1 MINRRVRREEVLSG
15 SIGRRGM
22 DRLARLFTFKH
33 FFTEMIYPGGVMPWI
48 TFIVGALAG
57 GLIAGLWMRARVA
70 RLEAAKQFVETGVT
84 KLQDAFQ
91 ALADAALRSNQS
103 AFLDAARTT
112 LETTRAEMSGDLA
125 LKQTAI
131 EGAVGGMVQPLAD
144 SLGRLEIHVRELERA
159 REKAYG
165 SLGEQVQTLSRE
177 TATLSTALR
186 SPQTRGRWGEVTL
199 RRVAELAGM
208 VHNCDFQEQETRE
221 GDGVRIRPDMIVR
234 LPGGRSLIVDAKVPL
249 TAFLDAAGSQDEPSR
264 KAALVRH
271 GQQVSEH
278 VRQLSSKQYWNQ
290 FQPTPELVVL
300 FLPGDHFFSA
310 ALEIR
315 PDLIEEALAKKVVI
329 ATPVTLISVLK
340 GIAYGWNQEQL
351 AENAEEIRR
360 VASEMYE
367 RVQLV
372 QEHYSDTGRLLEK
385 TVEAYNR
392 SVGSWDSRLVPS
404 LRKMRE
410 LGVSNGKEPEA
421 PEQIDLLARRP
432 RAVNGF

>member
-1 MINRRVRREEVLSG
+1 MSVMHWFSFLG
-15 SIGRRGM
+15 GL
-22 DRLARLFTFKH
+22 LA
-33 FFTEMIYPGGVMPWI
+33 
-48 TFIVGALAG
+48 GAL
-57 GLIAGLWMRARVA
+57 LAGLWMRARVA
-70 RLEAAKQFVETGVT
+70 RLEAARQFAEAGVT
-84 KLQDAFQ
+84 KLTQTFQ

-103 AFLDAARTT
+103 AFLDAARRT
-112 LETTRAEMSGDLA
+112 LETTRVEMTGDLA
-125 LKQTAI
+125 QKQTAI
-131 EGAVGGMVQPLAD
+131 EGAIGGMVQPLAD
-144 SLGRLEIHVRELERA
+144 ALGRLETHVRELERA

-165 SLGEQVQTLSRE
+165 SLGEQVQTLARE

-186 SPQTRGRWGEVTL
+186 SPHIRGRWGEVTL

-208 VHNCDFQEQETRE
+208 VPNCDFQEQETRE
-221 GDGVRIRPDMIVR
+221 GDGVRIRPDMTVR
-234 LPGGRSLIVDAKVPL
+234 LPGGRTLVVDAKVPL
-249 TAFLDAAGSQDEPSR
+249 TAYLDAVSAPDEASR
-264 KAALVRH
+264 KASLQRH
-271 GQQVSEH
+271 SQQVSEH
-278 VRQLSSKQYWNQ
+278 VRQLASKQYWNQ
-290 FQPTPELVVL
+290 FQPAPELVVL

-315 PDLIEEALAKKVVI
+315 PDLIEEALLKKVVI

-360 VASEMYE
+360 VASEMYD

-392 SVGSWDSRLVPS
+392 SVGSWDQRLVPA

-410 LGVSNGKEPEA
+410 LGVASGDEPEA

-432 RAVNGF
+432 RAVGGF

>member
-1 MINRRVRREEVLSG
+1 MHWFSFL
-15 SIGRRGM
+15 
-22 DRLARLFTFKH
+22 
-33 FFTEMIYPGGVMPWI
+33 GGL
-48 TFIVGALAG
+48 LAG
-57 GLIAGLWMRARVA
+57 ALIAGLWMRARVA
-70 RLEAAKQFVETGVT
+70 RLEAARQFAETGVT
-84 KLQDAFQ
+84 KLTQTFQ

-103 AFLDAARTT
+103 AFLDAARTS
-112 LETTRAEMSGDLA
+112 LETTRVEMTGDLA
-125 LKQTAI
+125 QKQTAI

-144 SLGRLEIHVRELERA
+144 SLSRLETHVRELERA

-165 SLGEQVQTLSRE
+165 SLGEQVQTLARE

-186 SPQTRGRWGEVTL
+186 SPHIRGRWGEVTL

-208 VHNCDFQEQETRE
+208 VPNCDFQEQETRE
-221 GDGVRIRPDMIVR
+221 GDGVRIRPDMTVR
-234 LPGGRSLIVDAKVPL
+234 LPGGRTLVVDAKVPL
-249 TAFLDAAGSQDEPSR
+249 TAYLDAVSAPDEASR
-264 KAALVRH
+264 KASLQRH

-278 VRQLSSKQYWNQ
+278 VRQLASKQYWNQ
-290 FQPTPELVVL
+290 FQPAPELVVL

-310 ALEIR
+310 ALEVR
-315 PDLIEEALAKKVVI
+315 PDLIEEALARKVVI

-392 SVGSWDSRLVPS
+392 SVGSWDQRLVPA

-410 LGVSNGKEPEA
+410 LGVASGDEPEA

-432 RAVNGF
+432 RAVSGF

>member
-1 MINRRVRREEVLSG
+1 MMVGVMLWIAF
-15 SIGRRGM
+15 I
-22 DRLARLFTFKH
+22 
-33 FFTEMIYPGGVMPWI
+33 GGV
-48 TFIVGALAG
+48 LAG

-70 RLEAAKQFVETGVT
+70 RLEAAKQFAEAGVV
-84 KLQDAFQ
+84 KLTDTFQ

-103 AFLDAARTT
+103 AFLDAARST
-112 LETTRAEMSGDLA
+112 LETTRVEMSGDLA
-125 LKQTAI
+125 QKQTAI

-144 SLGRLEIHVRELERA
+144 SLGRLETHVRELERA
-159 REKAYG
+159 REKAFG
-165 SLGEQVQTLSRE
+165 SLGEQVQSLAHE

-186 SPQTRGRWGEVTL
+186 SPHIRGRWGEVTL

-208 VHNCDFQEQETRE
+208 VPNCDFQEQETRE
-221 GDGVRIRPDMIVR
+221 GDGVRIRPDMTVR
-234 LPGGRSLIVDAKVPL
+234 LPGGRTLVVDAKVPL
-249 TAFLDAAGSQDEPSR
+249 TAYLDAVSAPDETSR
-264 KAALVRH
+264 KAALQRH
-271 GQQVSEH
+271 AQQVAEH
-278 VRQLSSKQYWNQ
+278 VRQLANKQYWNQ
-290 FQPTPELVVL
+290 FQPAPELVVL

-392 SVGSWDSRLVPS
+392 SVGSWDSRLVPA

-410 LGVSNGKEPEA
+410 LGVANGEEPLA

-432 RAVNGF
+432 RAVGGF

>member
-1 MINRRVRREEVLSG
+1 VGVILWFSF
-15 SIGRRGM
+15 
-22 DRLARLFTFKH
+22 LAGL
-33 FFTEMIYPGGVMPWI
+33 
-48 TFIVGALAG
+48 LAG
-57 GLIAGLWMRARVA
+57 GLIAMLWMRARLA
-70 RLEAAKQFVETGVT
+70 RLEAAKHFAETGAA
-84 KLQDAFQ
+84 KLTETFQ

-112 LETTRAEMSGDLA
+112 LETTRAEMTGDLA
-125 LKQTAI
+125 QKQTAI
-131 EGAVGGMVQPLAD
+131 EGAVGGIVQPLAD
-144 SLGRLEIHVRELERA
+144 SLGRLETQVRELERA
-159 REKAYG
+159 RAKAYG
-165 SLGEQVQTLSRE
+165 SLGEQVQTLARE

-186 SPQTRGRWGEVTL
+186 SPHIRGRWGEVTL

-208 VHNCDFQEQETRE
+208 VPNCDFQEQETWE

-234 LPGGRSLIVDAKVPL
+234 LPGGRSIVVDAKVPL
-249 TAFLDAAGSQDEPSR
+249 SAYLDAVSAPDETSR
-264 KAALVRH
+264 KAALQRH

-278 VRQLSSKQYWNQ
+278 VRQLASKQYWNQ
-290 FQPTPELVVL
+290 FQPAPELVVL

-310 ALEIR
+310 ALESR
-315 PDLIEEALAKKVVI
+315 PDLIEEALARKVVI

-372 QEHYSDTGRLLEK
+372 EEHYSDTGRLLEK

-392 SVGSWDSRLVPS
+392 SVGSWDSRLVPA

-410 LGVSNGKEPEA
+410 LGVASGEEPEA

-432 RAVNGF
+432 RAVSGF

>member
-1 MINRRVRREEVLSG
+1 M
-15 SIGRRGM
+15 M
-22 DRLARLFTFKH
+22 
-33 FFTEMIYPGGVMPWI
+33 YPGGVMSW
-48 TFIVGALAG
+48 FIFIAGALAG
-57 GLIAGLWMRARVA
+57 GVITGLWMRVHVA
-70 RLEAAKQFVETGVT
+70 RLESARQFAEAGVT
-84 KLQDAFQ
+84 KLTETFQ
-91 ALADAALRSNQS
+91 ALADAALRSNQG

-112 LETTRAEMSGDLA
+112 LETTRAEMTGDLA
-125 LKQTAI
+125 QKQTAI
-131 EGAVGGMVQPLAD
+131 EGAIGGMVQPLAD
-144 SLGRLEIHVRELERA
+144 SLGRLEVHVRELERA

-165 SLGEQVQTLSRE
+165 SLGEQVQTLARE

-186 SPQTRGRWGEVTL
+186 SPHIRGRWGEVTL

-208 VHNCDFQEQETRE
+208 VPNCDFQEQETRE
-221 GDGVRIRPDMIVR
+221 GDGVRIRPDMTVR
-234 LPGGRSLIVDAKVPL
+234 LPGGRSIVVDAKVPL
-249 TAFLDAAGSQDEPSR
+249 TAYIDAVSAPDEAAR
-264 KAALVRH
+264 KTSLQRH

-290 FQPTPELVVL
+290 FQPAPELVVL

-310 ALEIR
+310 ALESR
-315 PDLIEEALAKKVVI
+315 PDLIEEALARKVAI

-392 SVGSWDSRLVPS
+392 SVGSWDSRLVPA

-410 LGVSNGKEPEA
+410 LGVAGGEEPEA

-432 RAVNGF
+432 RAVGGF

>member
-1 MINRRVRREEVLSG
+1 MPW
-15 SIGRRGM
+15 
-22 DRLARLFTFKH
+22 FTFLAGL
-33 FFTEMIYPGGVMPWI
+33 I
-48 TFIVGALAG
+48 AG

-70 RLEAAKQFVETGVT
+70 RLEAARHFAEAGVV
-84 KLQDAFQ
+84 KLTDTFQ

-103 AFLDAARTT
+103 AFLDAARST
-112 LETTRAEMSGDLA
+112 LETTRVEMSGDLA
-125 LKQTAI
+125 QKQTAI

-144 SLGRLEIHVRELERA
+144 SLVRLEAHVRELERA

-165 SLGEQVQTLSRE
+165 SLGEQVQTLARE

-186 SPQTRGRWGEVTL
+186 SPHIRGRWGEVTL

-208 VHNCDFQEQETRE
+208 VHNCDFEEQETRQ
-221 GDGVRIRPDMIVR
+221 GDGVRIRPDMTVR
-234 LPGGRSLIVDAKVPL
+234 LPGGRTLVVDAKVPL
-249 TAFLDAAGSQDEPSR
+249 TAYLDAVSAPDETSR
-264 KAALVRH
+264 KAALQRH
-271 GQQVSEH
+271 GQQVAEH
-278 VRQLSSKQYWNQ
+278 VRQLANKQYWNQ
-290 FQPTPELVVL
+290 FQPAPELVVL

-315 PDLIEEALAKKVVI
+315 PDLIEEALARKVVI

-392 SVGSWDSRLVPS
+392 SVGSWDSRLVPA

-410 LGVSNGKEPEA
+410 LGVASGEEPLA

-432 RAVNGF
+432 RAVGGF

>member
-1 MINRRVRREEVLSG
+1 MV
-15 SIGRRGM
+15 
-22 DRLARLFTFKH
+22 
-33 FFTEMIYPGGVMPWI
+33 GVMPWL
-48 TFIVGALAG
+48 TFIAGLLAG
-57 GLIAGLWMRARVA
+57 GLIAGLWMRARLA
-70 RLEAAKQFVETGVT
+70 RLEAAKQFAESGAAKLTET
-84 KLQDAFQ
+84 FQ

-103 AFLDAARTT
+103 AFLDAARTS

-125 LKQTAI
+125 QKQTAI
-131 EGAVGGMVQPLAD
+131 EGVVQPLAD
-144 SLGRLEIHVRELERA
+144 SIGRLEVHVRELERA

-165 SLGEQVQTLSRE
+165 SLGEQVRTLARE

-208 VHNCDFQEQETRE
+208 VHNCDFHEQETRE

-234 LPGGRSLIVDAKVPL
+234 LPGDRTIVVDAKVPL
-249 TAFLDAAGSQDEPSR
+249 TAYLDAVSAADEPTR
-264 KAALVRH
+264 KTALLRH
-271 GQQVSEH
+271 AQQVSEH

-290 FQPTPELVVL
+290 FQPAPELVVL

-315 PDLIEEALAKKVVI
+315 PDLIEEALARKVVI

-360 VASEMYE
+360 VASEMYD

-372 QEHYSDTGRLLEK
+372 QEHYSHTGNLLEK

-392 SVGSWDSRLVPS
+392 SVGSWDSRLVPA

-410 LGVSNGKEPEA
+410 LGVASGDEPQA

-432 RAVNGF
+432 RAVSGF

>member
-1 MINRRVRREEVLSG
+1 MTWFAFVAGLI
-15 SIGRRGM
+15 
-22 DRLARLFTFKH
+22 
-33 FFTEMIYPGGVMPWI
+33 
-48 TFIVGALAG
+48 AG
-57 GLIAGLWMRARVA
+57 GLVAGLWMRARVA
-70 RLEAAKQFVETGVT
+70 RLEAARQFAESGAT
-84 KLQDAFQ
+84 KLQETFQ

-103 AFLDAARTT
+103 AFLDVARAS
-112 LETTRAEMSGDLA
+112 LQTTRAEMSGDLA
-125 LKQTAI
+125 QKQTAI
-131 EGAVGGMVQPLAD
+131 EGVVQPLAA
-144 SLGRLEIHVRELERA
+144 SLGRLETQVRELERA

-165 SLGEQVQTLSRE
+165 SLGEQVQTLARE

-208 VHNCDFQEQETRE
+208 VHNCDFSEQETRE
-221 GDGVRIRPDMIVR
+221 GDGIRIRPDMIVR
-234 LPGGRSLIVDAKVPL
+234 LPAGRCLVVDAKVPL
-249 TAFLDAAGSQDEPSR
+249 TAYLDAVGAPDEASR
-264 KAALVRH
+264 KASLVRH
-271 GQQVSEH
+271 SQQVSEH

-290 FQPTPELVVL
+290 FQPAPELVVL

-310 ALEIR
+310 ALECR

-360 VASEMYE
+360 VATEMYE

-410 LGVSNGKEPEA
+410 LGVSNGDEPEA

>member
-1 MINRRVRREEVLSG
+1 
-15 SIGRRGM
+15 
-22 DRLARLFTFKH
+22 
-33 FFTEMIYPGGVMPWI
+33 MIYPGGVMPWVI
-48 TFIVGALAG
+48 FIAGLLSG
-57 GLIAGLWMRARVA
+57 GLIAGLWMRAKLA
-70 RLEAAKQFVETGVT
+70 RMEAAKQFAESGAT
-84 KLQDAFQ
+84 KLQETFQ

-125 LKQTAI
+125 QKQTAI
-131 EGAVGGMVQPLAD
+131 EGSIGGIVQPLAD
-144 SLGRLEIHVRELERA
+144 SLSRLEIHVRELERA

-165 SLGEQVQTLSRE
+165 SLGEQVQSLARE

-208 VHNCDFQEQETRE
+208 VLNCDFQEQETRE

-234 LPGGRSLIVDAKVPL
+234 LPGGRSLVVDAKVPL
-249 TAFLDAAGSQDEPSR
+249 TAYLDAMGAPDAVSR
-264 KAALVRH
+264 KSALQRH

-278 VRQLSSKQYWNQ
+278 VRQLSSKQYWSQ
-290 FQPTPELVVL
+290 FQPAPELVVL

-310 ALEIR
+310 ALECR

-360 VASEMYE
+360 VASELYD
-367 RVQLV
+367 RVQAV
-372 QEHYSDTGRLLEK
+372 HEHYSATGRLLEK
-385 TVEAYNR
+385 TVVAYNS
-392 SVGSWDSRLVPS
+392 SVASWDSRLVPS

-410 LGVSNGKEPEA
+410 LGVSNEDEPEA

>member
-1 MINRRVRREEVLSG
+1 
-15 SIGRRGM
+15 
-22 DRLARLFTFKH
+22 
-33 FFTEMIYPGGVMPWI
+33 MIYPGSVMSGLMFVI
-48 TFIVGALAG
+48 GLLAG
-57 GLIAGLWMRARVA
+57 GLIAGLWMRARLA
-70 RLEAAKQFVETGVT
+70 RLESAKQFAESGVV
-84 KLQDAFQ
+84 KLQESFQ

-103 AFLDAARTT
+103 AFLDAARAT

-125 LKQTAI
+125 QKQTAI
-131 EGAVGGMVQPLAD
+131 EGAIGGIVQPLAD
-144 SLGRLEIHVRELERA
+144 SLGRLELHVRELERA
-159 REKAYG
+159 REKAFG
-165 SLGEQVQTLSRE
+165 SLGEQVQTLARE

-208 VHNCDFQEQETRE
+208 VHNCDFSEQETYE

-234 LPGGRSLIVDAKVPL
+234 LPGNRSIVVDAKVPL
-249 TAFLDAAGSQDEPSR
+249 TAYLDAAGARDEASR
-264 KAALVRH
+264 KSALTRH
-271 GQQVSEH
+271 GQQVAEH
-278 VRQLSSKQYWNQ
+278 VRQLASKQYWNQ
-290 FQPTPELVVL
+290 FQPAPELVVL

-315 PDLIEEALAKKVVI
+315 PDLIEEALARKVVI

-367 RVQLV
+367 RLQGVE
-372 QEHYSDTGRLLEK
+372 EHYSQTGRMLEK

-404 LRKMRE
+404 LRKLRE
-410 LGVSNGKEPEA
+410 LGVSQGEEPAA
-421 PEQIDLLARRP
+421 PDQIDLLARRP

>member
-1 MINRRVRREEVLSG
+1 MV
-15 SIGRRGM
+15 
-22 DRLARLFTFKH
+22 
-33 FFTEMIYPGGVMPWI
+33 GVIPWL
-48 TFIVGALAG
+48 TFIAGLLAG
-57 GLIAGLWMRARVA
+57 GLIAGLWMRARLA
-70 RLEAAKQFVETGVT
+70 RLEAAKQFAESGAAKLTET
-84 KLQDAFQ
+84 FQ

-103 AFLDAARTT
+103 AFLDAARTS

-125 LKQTAI
+125 QKQTAI
-131 EGAVGGMVQPLAD
+131 EGVVQPLAD
-144 SLGRLEIHVRELERA
+144 SIGRLEVHVRELERA

-165 SLGEQVQTLSRE
+165 SLGEQVRTLARE

-208 VHNCDFQEQETRE
+208 VHNCDFHEQETRE

-234 LPGGRSLIVDAKVPL
+234 LPGDRTIVVDAKVPL
-249 TAFLDAAGSQDEPSR
+249 TAYLDAVSAADEPTR
-264 KAALVRH
+264 KTALLRH
-271 GQQVSEH
+271 AQQVSEH

-290 FQPTPELVVL
+290 FQPAPELVVL

-315 PDLIEEALAKKVVI
+315 PDLIEEALARKVVI

-360 VASEMYE
+360 VASEMYD

-372 QEHYSDTGRLLEK
+372 QEHYSHTGNLLEK

-392 SVGSWDSRLVPS
+392 SVGSWDSRLVPA

-410 LGVSNGKEPEA
+410 LGVASGDEPQA

-432 RAVNGF
+432 RAVSGF